1 MWVSGLSWK
10 FLPPSFLNNSVCLS
24 HWLFSEVK
32 LTLLLEESFRF
43 NFFFSHVVCPLGIVS
58 RHVSL
63 FLQTRR
69 SSSSSSRGG
78 STSSPNG
85 RGSCSNSKSRKM
97 SNCVGTNGSSNASSA
112 PQDNGYEEAANC
124 KIGRQRSSASMEGNI
139 QIHTMFENHR
149 KKSHMITLRAKRAMF
164 LVYIFWT

>member
-43 NFFFSHVVCPLGIVS
+43 NFFFLTCCLSPRDCVKACF
-58 RHVSL
+58 L

-149 KKSHMITLRAKRAMF
+149 KSLI
-164 LVYIFWT
+164 W